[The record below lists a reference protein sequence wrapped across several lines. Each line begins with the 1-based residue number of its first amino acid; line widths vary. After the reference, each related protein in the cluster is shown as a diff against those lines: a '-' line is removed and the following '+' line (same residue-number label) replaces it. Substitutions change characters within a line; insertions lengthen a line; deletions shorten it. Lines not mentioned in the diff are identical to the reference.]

1 MLGVIFLN
9 VENLVRPP
17 ISNRGVERTT
27 KPYRTLCCDWV
38 SCTFPLETRLDD
50 VLNDL
55 KLHLSLF
62 YMQDYSFYR
71 YYQPFCKKTDFYCIS
86 KTHFWIYVKILDTKR
101 LSFFLKLR
109 NSW

>member
-1 MLGVIFLN
+1 MN

-71 YYQPFCKKTDFYCIS
+71 YYQKWRKAPCFSYGDIS
-86 KTHFWIYVKILDTKR
+86 HTLFPVKSR
-101 LSFFLKLR
+101 SFIRHL
-109 NSW
+109 NVA